1 MYNANINKLQNV
13 ESISERWL
21 RFHGTAVIFQGEAT
35 MMKDG
40 KVFRVIQENC
50 WDANARIKDMD
61 EHGICRNKGGTEK
74 CSILYCITGI

>member
-1 MYNANINKLQNV
+1 MYKANINNLQNV

-21 RFHGTAVIFQGEAT
+21 HFHGTAVIFQGEAM

-50 WDANARIKDMD
+50 WDANARIRDMD
-61 EHGICRNKGGTEK
+61 EHGTCRNKGGTER
-74 CSILYCITGI
+74 